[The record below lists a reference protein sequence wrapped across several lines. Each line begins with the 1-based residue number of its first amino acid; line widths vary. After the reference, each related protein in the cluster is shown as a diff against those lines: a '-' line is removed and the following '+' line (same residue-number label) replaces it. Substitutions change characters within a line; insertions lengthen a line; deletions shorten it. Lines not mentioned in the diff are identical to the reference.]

1 MARIIAG
8 RFDTQAEADRAIDA
22 LKAAGFQPD
31 EYTCFYLS
39 PAGQHASY
47 PIGGDAHHDEGTK
60 ESGKKAAAV
69 AAVGSV
75 TGLAVGTVTGAALG
89 EPGLTA
95 AAAIAGAGI
104 GGYVGALAGGL
115 TGSRSGDPRQATPE
129 EPVERAAGMMVAV
142 RAERAGTEAQAVDVL
157 RAAGAIEV
165 ERAEGT
171 WRDGT
176 WVDFDPART
185 PELIGPGEG
194 KGPQGPA
201 GPRP

>member
-1 MARIIAG
+1 
-8 RFDTQAEADRAIDA
+8 
-22 LKAAGFQPD
+22 
-31 EYTCFYLS
+31 
-39 PAGQHASY
+39 
-47 PIGGDAHHDEGTK
+47 
-60 ESGKKAAAV
+60 
-69 AAVGSV
+69 
-75 TGLAVGTVTGAALG
+75 
-89 EPGLTA
+89 
-95 AAAIAGAGI
+95 
-104 GGYVGALAGGL
+104 
-115 TGSRSGDPRQATPE
+115 
-129 EPVERAAGMMVAV
+129 MMVAV

-185 PELIGPGEG
+185 PELIGPGAG

>member
-8 RFDTQAEADRAIDA
+8 RFDTQAEADQAIDA
-22 LKAAGFQPD
+22 LKAAGFQHD

-60 ESGKKAAAV
+60 ESGQKAAAV

-75 TGLAVGTVTGAALG
+75 AGLAVGTVTGAALG
-89 EPGLTA
+89 EPGLSA

-115 TGSRSGDPRQATPE
+115 TGSRSGDPQQATPE

-142 RAERAGTEAQAVDVL
+142 RAERAGSEAQAVDAL
-157 RAAGAIEV
+157 HAAGAIEL

-171 WRDGT
+171 WRDGA
-176 WVDFDPART
+176 WVDFDAART
-185 PELIGPGEG
+185 PELIGPGADQ
-194 KGPQGPA
+194 GPQGPA

>member
-60 ESGKKAAAV
+60 ESGKRAAAV

-115 TGSRSGDPRQATPE
+115 TGSRSGDPQQATPE

-142 RAERAGTEAQAVDVL
+142 RTERAGTEAQAVDVL

-171 WRDGT
+171 WREGT
-176 WVDFDPART
+176 WVDFNPTRT
-185 PELIGPGEG
+185 PELIGPGAG
-194 KGPQGPA
+194 QGPQGPA